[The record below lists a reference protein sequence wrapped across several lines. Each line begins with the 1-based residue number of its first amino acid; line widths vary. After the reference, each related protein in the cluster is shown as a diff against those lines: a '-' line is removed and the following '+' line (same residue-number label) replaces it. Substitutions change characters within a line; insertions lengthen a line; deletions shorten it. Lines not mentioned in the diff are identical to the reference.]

1 MFKNTAY
8 KRAIFSLFDST
19 CKITGSRKYID
30 DITGATKSEI
40 VVLYDNIPCRMSHEK
55 LGVSNANRPLSIPFI
70 TERITVILP
79 SSVKLDEGINSKSNL
94 LFEVTNKDTGR
105 INKYRNSNLP
115 KVYSYH
121 QEIIVN
127 NEDDLS

>member
-30 DITGATKSEI
+30 DITGATKSET
-40 VVLYDNIPCRMSHEK
+40 VALYDNIPCRISHEK

-79 SSVKLDEGINSKSNL
+79 SSVKLDEEINSKSNL

>member
-1 MFKNTAY
+1 M
-8 KRAIFSLFDST
+8 FDST

-30 DITGATKSEI
+30 DITGATKSET
-40 VVLYDNIPCRMSHEK
+40 VVLYDNIPCRISHEK

-79 SSVKLDEGINSKSNL
+79 SSVKLDEEINSKSNL

>member
-8 KRAIFSLFDST
+8 KRAIFSLFDSA

-30 DITGATKSEI
+30 DITGATKSET
-40 VVLYDNIPCRMSHEK
+40 VVLYDNIPCRISHEK

-79 SSVKLDEGINSKSNL
+79 SSVKLDEEINSKSNL

-105 INKYRNSNLP
+105 VNKYRNSNLP

>member
-1 MFKNTAY
+1 MFKSTSY

-19 CKITGSRKYID
+19 CKITGSKKYID
-30 DITGATKSEI
+30 NITGATKSET
-40 VVLYDNIPCRMSHEK
+40 VVLYDNIPCRISHEK

-79 SSVKLDEGINSKSNL
+79 SSIKLDEEINSKSNL